1 MTPLQALTYLTSRI
15 TPAAPNARE
24 LSYEEFLSLDF
35 GASKKAGMV
44 VNAGGDDTE
53 DELESTP
60 YMPPWVK
67 AFDAAVRS
75 TGGFA

>member
-15 TPAAPNARE
+15 IPTAPNARE

-35 GASKKAGMV
+35 GASKKAGTAV
-44 VNAGGDDTE
+44 DAGGDETE
-53 DELESTP
+53 DELKPAP
-60 YMPPWVK
+60 YRSPWVR

-75 TGGFA
+75 TVGLA